1 MSTFMT
7 THNQVHFSLNF
18 ISYEVLTRL
27 ENQSKQFSLQS
38 TDKLF
43 RRQTPKA
50 RLFRY
55 FIFKINNLL
64 ICLRVSLEEESH
76 LGQTI
81 QSSGEFQLLWGE
93 LKSEFFDMR
102 VPIQRKLKRLNCDD
116 QGKTFYQDT
125 YQESEMQI
133 IIKQEQQK
141 RIQLQKT

>member
-7 THNQVHFSLNF
+7 THNQFHFSLNF

-27 ENQSKQFSLQS
+27 ENQSKQFSLWS

-93 LKSEFFDMR
+93 LKSEFFDDMR
-102 VPIQRKLKRLNCDD
+102 LPIQRKLKRLNCDD
-116 QGKTFYQDT
+116 QGKNIFVRRNVRL
-125 YQESEMQI
+125 
-133 IIKQEQQK
+133 KQRLTK
-141 RIQLQKT
+141 RVKRK